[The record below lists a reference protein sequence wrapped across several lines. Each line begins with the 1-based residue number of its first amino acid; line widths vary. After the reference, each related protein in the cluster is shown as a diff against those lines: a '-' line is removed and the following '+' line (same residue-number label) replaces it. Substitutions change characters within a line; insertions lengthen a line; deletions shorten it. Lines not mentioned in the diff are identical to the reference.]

1 MQNKSLVVFC
11 GSSDGKDH
19 ELLDL
24 AAEIGKY
31 LAENKISLIYG
42 GAKIGVMGR
51 VADGVLNN
59 GGNVVGIIPDF
70 LMTKEI
76 VHPDLSELIIVETM
90 QERKK
95 LMHKRSDACLTLP
108 GGFGTL
114 DELFEFLTWKQL
126 NLLRIPIGLLN
137 TNGFYDKL
145 LDFIEIQLEYGFIRK
160 EHLDLFMVSKDYKQ
174 LISHLLSM
182 NANGA

>member
-1 MQNKSLVVFC
+1 MKNKSLVVFC
-11 GSSDGKDH
+11 GSSEGRDH

-24 AAEIGKY
+24 AEEIGKY
-31 LAENKISLIYG
+31 LAEKEISLIYG
-42 GAKIGVMGR
+42 GAKVGVMGR
-51 VADGVLNN
+51 IADGVLNN
-59 GGNVVGIIPDF
+59 GGKVVGIIPDF

-76 VHPDLSELIIVETM
+76 VHPDLTELIVVETM

-95 LMHKRSDACLTLP
+95 LMHDRSDACLTLP

-145 LDFIEIQLEYGFIRK
+145 LEFIKIQLEYGFIRK
-160 EHLDLFMVSKDYKQ
+160 EHLDLFQVSKDYKL
-174 LISHLLSM
+174 LISHLLSTKE
-182 NANGA
+182 NGA